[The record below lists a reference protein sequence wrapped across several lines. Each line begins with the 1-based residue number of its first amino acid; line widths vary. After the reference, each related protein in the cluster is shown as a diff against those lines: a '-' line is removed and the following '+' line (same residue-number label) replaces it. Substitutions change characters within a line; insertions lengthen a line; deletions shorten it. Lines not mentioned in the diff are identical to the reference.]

1 MTSKINNESEERTS
15 STYALTMYRHNH
27 TLNGKEIKIG
37 KQVTKTF
44 GIPLDKRLLIAY
56 ILPTTL
62 ALMSVFW

>member
-27 TLNGKEIKIG
+27 TLNGKEVKIG

-44 GIPLDKRLLIAY
+44 GTLLVKRPLIVY
-56 ILPTTL
+56 IHLTTL